1 MWSWVRFF
9 INESTLVIF
18 RKERNMEWL
27 NYHHLQCFWL
37 VARRGGLVAAGRV
50 LRVTP
55 STVWAQ
61 LRALE
66 ARLGVRLL
74 EKRGRK
80 LELTPVGER
89 VALLA
94 DELFALGQAVLAT
107 ARGDEGAARVPLKV
121 GVVASLP
128 RLVARRLLEPA
139 LGAGLR
145 LRVHNGSAEELL
157 GDLAAGRVDVVLT
170 DEPPPREP
178 VRAWAHPL
186 GSARLALFAHRAL
199 AARLRPGFPKSLDG
213 APLLVPSPGSGQRR
227 ALDVALSALGVR
239 PAVVA
244 EVDDSALLKA
254 LGEAGHG
261 VVPAPELVASELKKL
276 YRLELLGRLP
286 MEEAYFAVSL
296 QPPHGHPGVA
306 ALLAAPPTRR

>member
-1 MWSWVRFF
+1 
-9 INESTLVIF
+9 
-18 RKERNMEWL
+18 MEWL

-37 VARRGGLVAAGRV
+37 VARRGGLVAAGRA

-74 EKRGRK
+74 EKRGRR
-80 LELTPVGER
+80 LALTPVGER

-94 DELFALGQAVLAT
+94 DELFSLGQAVLAT
-107 ARGDEGAARVPLKV
+107 ARGDTGAARAPLKV

-139 LGAGLR
+139 LAEGIHLR
-145 LRVHNGSAEELL
+145 LHHGTAEQLL
-157 GDLAAGRVDVVLT
+157 GELAAGRVDVVLT

-178 VRAWAHPL
+178 VHAYAHPL
-186 GSARLALFAHRAL
+186 GSARLALFASRAL
-199 AARLRPGFPKSLDG
+199 AARLRKGFPKSLDG
-213 APLLVPSPGSGQRR
+213 APLLLPPPGTAQRR
-227 ALDVALSALGVR
+227 VLDVALAALGVR

-244 EVDDSALLKA
+244 EVDDSALLKT

-261 VVPAPELVASELKKL
+261 VVPAPELVAAELKTL

-286 MEEAYFAVSL
+286 VKEAYFAVTL
-296 QPPHGHPGVA
+296 QAPHGHPGVDA
-306 ALLAAPPTRR
+306 VLAARQPGR

>member
-1 MWSWVRFF
+1 
-9 INESTLVIF
+9 
-18 RKERNMEWL
+18 MEWL

-37 VARRGGLVAAGRV
+37 VARRGGLVAAGRA

-74 EKRGRK
+74 EKRGRR

-89 VALLA
+89 VAVLA
-94 DELFALGQAVLAT
+94 DELFGLGQAVLAT
-107 ARGDEGAARVPLKV
+107 ARGDAGAAQPPLKV

-139 LGAGLR
+139 LAAGVRLR
-145 LRVHNGSAEELL
+145 LHHGTAEQLL
-157 GDLAAGRVDVVLT
+157 GELAAGRVDVVLT

-178 VRAWAHPL
+178 VRAYAHPL
-186 GSARLALFAHRAL
+186 GSARLALFANRAL
-199 AARLRPGFPKSLDG
+199 ASRLRRGFPGSLDG
-213 APLLVPSPGSGQRR
+213 APLLLPHAGSAQRR
-227 ALDVALSALGVR
+227 VLDVALSGLGVR
-239 PAVVA
+239 PEVVA
-244 EVDDSALLKA
+244 EVDDSALLKT

-261 VVPAPELVASELKKL
+261 VVPAPELVAAELKAL
-276 YRLELLGRLP
+276 YRLELLGRLSVK
-286 MEEAYFAVSL
+286 ESYFAVTL
-296 QPPHGHPGVA
+296 QPLHGHPGVA
-306 ALLAAPPTRR
+306 ALLAAQRARR